1 MSTALSGTTIFDSFK
16 LRSLTLNN
24 RVAVSPMCE
33 YSSVD
38 GCATDWHLVHLGAR
52 AQGGAGLIIVE
63 ATAVVPEGRISPADM
78 GLWKEEQIPGLKRI
92 VEFVHSQGSA
102 IAVQLAHA
110 GRKAS
115 MTPPW
120 DGEKWVSP
128 ENGGWKP
135 VAPSAVEY
143 SAEYGQ
149 PAALDKAGI
158 RAVIDAFVAATKRAE
173 SAGFDGVE
181 IHAAHG
187 YLLHQFLSPI
197 TNKRTDEYGGSFENR
212 IRLTLEVA
220 EAVRAAWP
228 QEKPLLVRI
237 SATDWLEN
245 QPNES
250 WTIAQSVELARELK
264 KRGVDLI
271 DVSTGGIARG
281 IAIKAGPGFQ
291 VQFAERI
298 RKEAEIPT
306 AAVGLITEIAQVEEI
321 LASGKADLV
330 LMAREFL
337 RDPYWLLNAAR
348 ERGVAMSWPK
358 QYLRAAP
365 AGAIA
370 REPFAKASR
379 G

>member
-1 MSTALSGTTIFDSFK
+1 MSAALIGSTGSVTSIFDSFK
-16 LRSLTLNN
+16 LRSLELRN

-38 GCATDWHLVHLGAR
+38 GSATDWHLVHLGAR

-78 GLWKEEQIPGLKRI
+78 GLWKDEQIAGLKRI
-92 VEFVHSQGSA
+92 VEFAHSQGSA
-102 IAVQLAHA
+102 IAIQLAHA

-115 MTPPW
+115 MSPPW
-120 DGEKWVSP
+120 EGEKWVSP

-143 SAEYGQ
+143 SAEYGA
-149 PAALDKAGI
+149 PSALDKAGI
-158 RAVIDAFVAATKRAE
+158 EKVIAAFVKATKRAE
-173 SAGFDGVE
+173 AAGFDAVE

-212 IRLTLEVA
+212 IRLTLEVV

-228 QEKPLLVRI
+228 EEKPLMVRI

-245 QPNES
+245 DEETS
-250 WTIAQSVELARELK
+250 WTIAQSVKLARELK
-264 KRGVDLI
+264 KRGVDLM

-281 IAIKAGPGFQ
+281 IKIEAGPGFQ
-291 VQFAERI
+291 VKFAERI

-306 AAVGLITEIAQVEEI
+306 AAVGLITELSQVEEI
-321 LASGKADLV
+321 LVSGKADLV

-337 RDPYWLLNAAR
+337 RDPYWVLDAAR
-348 ERGVAMSWPK
+348 ERGVAMSWPR

-365 AGAIA
+365 PGSPM
-370 REPFAKASR
+370 REERK
-379 G
+379 

>member
-1 MSTALSGTTIFDSFK
+1 MSTSLFDSFK
-16 LRSLTLNN
+16 LRTLELKN

-38 GCATDWHLVHLGAR
+38 GCATDWHLVHLGSR
-52 AQGGAGLIIVE
+52 AQGGAGLIFVE

-78 GLWKEEQIPGLKRI
+78 GLWKDEQIAGLKRI
-92 VEFVHSQGSA
+92 VEFTHSQGSA
-102 IAVQLAHA
+102 IAIQLAHA

-115 MTPPW
+115 MSAPW
-120 DGEKWVSP
+120 DGEKYVQP
-128 ENGGWKP
+128 QDGGWRP
-135 VAPSAVEY
+135 VAPSAAAY
-143 SAEYGQ
+143 SAEYGE
-149 PAALDKAGI
+149 PLELDKAGI
-158 RAVIDAFVAATKRAE
+158 RAVVKAFVEATKRAE
-173 SAGFDGVE
+173 SAGFDAVE

-187 YLLHQFLSPI
+187 YLLHQFMSPI

-212 IRLTLEVA
+212 IRLTLEVV
-220 EAVRAAWP
+220 EAVRAAWS
-228 QEKPLLVRI
+228 QDKPLLVRI

-245 QPNES
+245 DESTS
-250 WTIAQSVELARELK
+250 WTIAQSVKLARELK
-264 KRGVDLI
+264 KRGVDLV

-281 IAIKAGPGFQ
+281 IKITAGPGFQ

-306 AAVGLITEIAQVEEI
+306 AAVGLITELAQVEEI

-337 RDPYWLLNAAR
+337 RNPYWLLDAAR
-348 ERGVAMSWPK
+348 ERGVEMSWPK

-365 AGAIA
+365 AGSPVRVA
-370 REPFAKASR
+370 R
-379 G
+379 